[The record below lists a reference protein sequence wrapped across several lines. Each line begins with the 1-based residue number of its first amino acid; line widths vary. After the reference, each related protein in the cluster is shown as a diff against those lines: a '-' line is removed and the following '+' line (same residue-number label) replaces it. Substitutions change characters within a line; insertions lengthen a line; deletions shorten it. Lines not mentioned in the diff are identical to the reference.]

1 MNRNKRAMTLD
12 PSCPEGRAIVR
23 KLVATA
29 DVVVANLPP
38 EVFRS
43 LSLDL
48 ERMAS
53 GALGVFPDRERA
65 DDQVVEHDG
74 AAVLLVGRDIV
85 EKVKDTSID
94 YEESGTGPGLVI
106 KRN

>member
-1 MNRNKRAMTLD
+1 MLNVTDRA
-12 PSCPEGRAIVR
+12 RA
-23 KLVATA
+23 KLRELLETER
-29 DVVVANLPP
+29 DD
-38 EVFRS
+38 RS
-43 LSLDL
+43 VGLRL

-85 EKVKDTSID
+85 EKVKDTTID
-94 YEESGTGPGLVI
+94 YEESETGPGLVI